1 MFSSANFRVYALAA
15 ALTILRYSCSFSLC
29 YSGHRIRNY
38 LHSVTRRDVVNLTP
52 LRAQS
57 STGIPSTAGA
67 DSLGFSSTL
76 TNNGFFLPTQVIF
89 GSNSIEHGVNLLEEK
104 TNSVI
109 LVSGWN
115 SARLDPI
122 LWELEPRGF
131 RLGICCVTEE
141 ASCENVHEVLAA
153 IMQSDCGA
161 VIAMGCGSVIE
172 AAKLATMLINTHTD
186 RQHLAKLSAVELGD
200 LIVSMSAG
208 EYPEPVG
215 GILLVSIPSLPSLG
229 AELSAI
235 TAVRRDIKSSSTT
248 GDSSNSIN
256 RSIGSTLQSGTSSQ
270 SEEQEIR
277 REVSK
282 MYLRSAAP
290 DLCLVQP
297 SLTYRAPMALVHDR
311 LLALIATSVDIIL
324 SDPGDARSALLCTI
338 KL

>member
-1 MFSSANFRVYALAA
+1 MFSSVIFRVYALSA
-15 ALTILRYSCSFSLC
+15 ALTILRCSCFFSLSN
-29 YSGHRIRNY
+29 SGHRVRKHQPS
-38 LHSVTRRDVVNLTP
+38 LTRRDVVNLSP

-76 TNNGFFLPTQVIF
+76 SNNGFFLPTQVIF

-141 ASCENVHEVLAA
+141 TSYENVHEVLAA

-186 RQHLAKLSAVELGD
+186 RHHLAELSASELGD
-200 LIVSMSAG
+200 LIASMSTG
-208 EYPEPVG
+208 EYLEPVG

-235 TAVRRDIKSSSTT
+235 SAVRRDIKSSSTS
-248 GDSSNSIN
+248 GVSSNSIN
-256 RSIGSTLQSGTSSQ
+256 RSVKSGMPSG
-270 SEEQEIR
+270 SEEQQIR

-324 SDPGDARSALLCTI
+324 SDPGDSRSALLCTT
-338 KL
+338 